1 MKLVLSPVEVMKQIP
16 MSSPDITVAEIEAVN
31 LVLQSRCLSAGPRI
45 AEFEDRFAAYIGTRH
60 AVGVSSGTA
69 GLHLCIVAAGIGEG
83 DLVVTTPFS
92 FIASANCIL
101 YERAIPIFVDI
112 DAKTL
117 NIDPTLV
124 TEAVHDLSKGGDA
137 ARRWLPSSLRNHP
150 SSILHPPSSIL
161 PVHAFGQ
168 PADMDAINAVAQEY
182 GLIIIE
188 DACEAVGAE
197 YKGRKAGTLGHMAVF
212 TLSPNKQMIAGEG
225 GMIVTDREDWGRPL
239 PLPAQPGARR
249 V

>member
-1 MKLVLSPVEVMKQIP
+1 MMKQIP

-112 DAKTL
+112 DPATL
-117 NIDPTLV
+117 NIDQILV
-124 TEAVHDLSKGGDA
+124 AEAV
-137 ARRWLPSSLRNHP
+137 
-150 SSILHPPSSIL
+150 
-161 PVHAFGQ
+161 
-168 PADMDAINAVAQEY
+168 
-182 GLIIIE
+182 
-188 DACEAVGAE
+188 EAL
-197 YKGRKAGTLGHMAVF
+197 T
-212 TLSPNKQMIAGEG
+212 NDQ
-225 GMIVTDREDWGRPL
+225 
-239 PLPAQPGARR
+239 
-249 V
+249 